1 MKNEIPTPQI
11 HRLQSSSLGD
21 VTNYVFGFSDDET
34 VAALVLGNL
43 NYTNAPLV
51 RVHSRCLYGEVFASE
66 DCDCKSQKE
75 LALKLLKEE
84 GAGVFVYLEQE
95 GRGCGLFNKA
105 KAYVMKEKD
114 GLDTVEA
121 YQRLGLIIDKRLY
134 NRAAIALKHLGIGSV
149 RLLTNNPQKVIGLQA
164 EGIIVERV
172 PLITVPTPHNIEY
185 LRVKQNKLGQDL
197 GL

>member
-11 HRLQSSSLGD
+11 HRLQSFSLGD

-75 LALKLLKEE
+75 LAFKLLKEE
-84 GAGVFVYLEQE
+84 GTGVFVYLEQE
-95 GRGCGLFNKA
+95 GRGCGLLNKA
-105 KAYVMKEKD
+105 KAYVMKEKG

-134 NRAAIALKHLGIGSV
+134 SRAAIALKHLGIGSV
-149 RLLTNNPQKVIGLQA
+149 RLLTNNPQKVMGLQA